1 MSHQLKWAPLWLLCL
16 TSLLGLPLARLSAD
30 EPIDADLL
38 LVGGTLHIGDGSAGH
53 VGDLAI
59 ADDRI
64 VAVGRFEHGR
74 VKKQVDCRGL
84 IISPGF
90 IDLHNHSDSPATS
103 KRTRAAVNYL
113 TQGCTTIVT
122 GNCGSGPIDVSDYY
136 AKLDERGIG
145 LNIAHLLPQGSL
157 RREVM
162 QSERRDATQEEL
174 EEMKSVAATA
184 MADGAWG
191 MSTGLIYVPSSYA
204 DTAELT
210 EIAKVVSDHGG
221 IYASHIRGE
230 GTGLIDAVN
239 EALEIGRAAEIPVHI
254 SHFKSSGKDSWG
266 LVRVAVDLIQERR
279 EAGQVV
285 TADQYPYIASSTSL
299 SATLIP
305 AWARAGG
312 TKQMLERL
320 AEGEDTSRI
329 HEAIRKKLELTDQGQ
344 RIQIAR
350 DRPDPSWAGRRLKEI
365 ADHQGIDPFDLVLTI
380 LKRDSG
386 TKIVNYG
393 INEQDVRYVMQ
404 QPWVATASDG
414 SAKIPSEEIPHP
426 RNYGTFPRKIGF
438 YAVREKVIP
447 LEEAIRS
454 ASGLS
459 ADILGLNA
467 RGYLRAGA
475 YADVAVWSEQEL
487 IDKATFESP
496 HRYSEGIRYLLV
508 NGTPAIW
515 EGQVT
520 GALAGRALRHP
531 SSGNAGIR

>member
-1 MSHQLKWAPLWLLCL
+1 
-16 TSLLGLPLARLSAD
+16 
-30 EPIDADLL
+30 
-38 LVGGTLHIGDGSAGH
+38 
-53 VGDLAI
+53 
-59 ADDRI
+59 
-64 VAVGRFEHGR
+64 
-74 VKKQVDCRGL
+74 
-84 IISPGF
+84 
-90 IDLHNHSDSPATS
+90 
-103 KRTRAAVNYL
+103 
-113 TQGCTTIVT
+113 
-122 GNCGSGPIDVSDYY
+122 
-136 AKLDERGIG
+136 
-145 LNIAHLLPQGSL
+145 
-157 RREVM
+157 
-162 QSERRDATQEEL
+162 
-174 EEMKSVAATA
+174 

-204 DTAELT
+204 DTGELI

-266 LVRVAVDLIQERR
+266 LVRVAIDLIEERQET
-279 EAGQVV
+279 GQII

-299 SATLIP
+299 SATLVP

-320 AEGEDTSRI
+320 SEGEDTTRI
-329 HEAIRKKLELTDQGQ
+329 HKAIRKKLELTDQGQ

-350 DRPDPSWAGRRLKEI
+350 YQPDPSWAGKRLKEI
-365 ADHQGIDPFDLVLTI
+365 ADEQGIAPFDLVLMI
-380 LKRDSG
+380 LNRDSG

-438 YAVREKVIP
+438 YAVREQVIP
-447 LEEAIRS
+447 LAEAIRTS
-454 ASGLS
+454 SGLP
-459 ADILGLNA
+459 ADILGLKD
-467 RGYLRAGA
+467 RGYLRVGA
-475 YADVAVWSEQEL
+475 HADIAVWSEQEL

-496 HRYSEGIRYLLV
+496 HRYSEGIHYLLV

-515 EGQVT
+515 EGKVT
-520 GALAGRALRHP
+520 GSLAGRALRHP
-531 SSGNAGIR
+531 PSGKTEGP